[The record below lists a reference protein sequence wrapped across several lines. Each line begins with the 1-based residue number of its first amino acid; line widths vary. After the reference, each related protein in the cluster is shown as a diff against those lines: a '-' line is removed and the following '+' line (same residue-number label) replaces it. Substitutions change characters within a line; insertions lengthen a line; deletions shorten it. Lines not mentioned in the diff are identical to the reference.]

1 MLCLGTHALG
11 KTDDLSDG
19 LAFHAQRC
27 QQRADLR
34 IGCAAAHD
42 DIHGL
47 HGLLFRQVV
56 SVYHLCRILAEC
68 LLRRLHL
75 GSRNRNGNAGNQ
87 IEEVGEHPFTL
98 IGEDGF
104 RMELHAV
111 SGMFP
116 VCQRHDLAVLVTCRH
131 FQAGREVTLLC
142 DQGVISAAGY
152 HRGQIGKEWTVAVQ
166 CDLACL
172 AVHQVCCTDDRSA
185 ERLTDGLM
193 SQTHA
198 QHGELSAEAANRL
211 YRDTGILGI
220 ARPRREDQRL
230 RC

>member
-19 LAFHAQRC
+19 IAFHAQRR

-34 IGCAAAHD
+34 IGCTAAHD

-47 HGLLFRQVV
+47 HGLLFCQVV

-116 VCQRHDLAVLVTCRH
+116 VCQRMIWLFSSRAVTSGRTGSHSPVRSGSDICRRIP
-131 FQAGREVTLLC
+131 QRA
-142 DQGVISAAGY
+142 DW
-152 HRGQIGKEWTVAVQ
+152 KEWTVAVQ

-172 AVHQVCCTDDRSA
+172 AVHQCAARTIVPPNA
-185 ERLTDGLM
+185 
-193 SQTHA
+193 SQM
-198 QHGELSAEAANRL
+198 
-211 YRDTGILGI
+211 D
-220 ARPRREDQRL
+220 
-230 RC
+230 